1 VIFDEELHLYS
12 EDGVIFTSVNKFLE
26 NFQKPFAKGS
36 ISRAVAKNHERE
48 VDDVLDQWDKKRDV
62 SADYGKS
69 IHNAVEY
76 WNRWGL
82 LPDQTHLR
90 KVVDGI
96 EAVYGAKRKFISEQK
111 VVARELGIAGTIDIL
126 EPLGNK
132 VVNIADIKTNDI
144 YKPSKEK
151 LLAPFSGYNASKIII
166 YSLQL
171 SLYAELLERMGL
183 TVERLDIL
191 HWTEDKFDVVP
202 VERFDFTQAFKM
214 KGLITS

>member
-12 EDGVIFTSVNKFLE
+12 ENGVIFTSVNEFLD
-26 NFQKPFAKGS
+26 NFQKPFAKVP
-36 ISRAVAKNHERE
+36 ISRAVAKKQERL
-48 VDDVLDQWDKKRDV
+48 VDDVLSQWDKKRYI
-62 SADYGKS
+62 STDYGNS
-69 IHNAVEY
+69 VHNTVEY
-76 WNRWGL
+76 WNKWGL

-90 KVVDGI
+90 KVVDSMKI
-96 EAVYGAKRKFISEQK
+96 VYAGRRFISEQK
-111 VVARELGIAGTIDIL
+111 VVCRKLGIAGTIDIL

-132 VVNIADIKTNDI
+132 RVNIADIKTNDI
-144 YKPSKEK
+144 YKKAKGK
-151 LLAPFSGYNASKIII
+151 LLAPFSGYNASKIMI

-191 HWTEDKFDVVP
+191 HWTKDQFDVVP
-202 VERFDFTQAFKM
+202 VERFDLTEAFKM

>member
-1 VIFDEELHLYS
+1 MIFDEELHLYS
-12 EDGVIFTSVNKFLE
+12 ENGIIFTSVNEFLD
-26 NFQKPFAKGS
+26 NFQKPFAKVP
-36 ISRAVAKNHERE
+36 ISRAVAKKQERE
-48 VDDVLDQWDKKRDV
+48 VDDVLSQWDKKRV
-62 SADYGKS
+62 ISTNYGNS
-69 IHNAVEY
+69 VHDTVEY

-82 LPDQTHLR
+82 LPDQTHLM
-90 KVVDGI
+90 KVIDSMKI
-96 EAVYGAKRKFISEQK
+96 VYNGRRFISEQK
-111 VVARELGIAGTIDIL
+111 VVSRKLGIAGTIDIL

-144 YKPSKEK
+144 YKKSKGK
-151 LLAPFSGYNASKIII
+151 LLAPFSGYSASKIMI

-202 VERFDFTQAFKM
+202 VERFDFTEAFKM